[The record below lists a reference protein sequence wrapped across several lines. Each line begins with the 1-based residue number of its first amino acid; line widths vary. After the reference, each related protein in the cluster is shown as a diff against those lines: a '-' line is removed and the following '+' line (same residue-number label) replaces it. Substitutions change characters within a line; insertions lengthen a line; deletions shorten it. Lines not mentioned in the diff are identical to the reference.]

1 MFGCMCEL
9 HSQIIVCVS
18 CLDGASRRNTACK
31 SSLLDARKFKKDR
44 ALISKPPNPNPTQNI
59 TEWMAL
65 TLLQEELHSEWL
77 QVM

>member
-1 MFGCMCEL
+1 MFGCVCEF
-9 HSQIIVCVS
+9 HSQISVCAS
-18 CLDGASRRNTACK
+18 RLDRASRRNTACK

-44 ALISKPPNPNPTQNI
+44 ALTSKPPNPNP

-65 TLLQEELHSEWL
+65 TLLQEELCSEWL